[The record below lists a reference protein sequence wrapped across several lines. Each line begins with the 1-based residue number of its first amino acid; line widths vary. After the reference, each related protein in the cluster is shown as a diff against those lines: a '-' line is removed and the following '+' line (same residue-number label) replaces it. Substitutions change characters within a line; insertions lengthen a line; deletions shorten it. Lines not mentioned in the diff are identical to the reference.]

1 MHSVF
6 LLTGSNLGDRA
17 TQLSAC
23 IAALQSRAGT
33 VTASSQ
39 VYETEAWGK
48 EGLPPHLNQ
57 ALHLSTTLSPL
68 ELLTVIHDIEYGL
81 GRVRQEKWGVRAM
94 DIDIIYYDDMVLNL
108 PALTIPHPLMHE
120 RRFVLQPLTEIAAA
134 YLHPVFRKT
143 TAELLSSCAD
153 PLAVMPGNAGER

>member
-23 IAALQSRAGT
+23 IAALQNCAGT
-33 VTASSQ
+33 VTASSR

-68 ELLTVIHDIEYGL
+68 ELLDVIHDIEYRL
-81 GRVRQEKWGVRAM
+81 GRVRQEKWGVRAV
-94 DIDIIYYDDMVLNL
+94 DIDIIYYDDNVLNL
-108 PALTIPHPLMHE
+108 PQLTIPHPLMQE
-120 RRFVLQPLTEIAAA
+120 RRFVLQPLCEIAAA
-134 YLHPVFRKT
+134 YLHPLLRKT
-143 TAELLSSCAD
+143 TAELLSSCTD
-153 PLAVMPGNAGER
+153 PLAVTPGIPGER